1 MSARGRA
8 VAVLGP
14 SQLVCWGISYY
25 LIGILG
31 EPMAQDLG
39 WSRTVVYGGFSWALL
54 VMGVVSAAVGRAIDR
69 HGGRPVML
77 VGSLTTG
84 LGCLVL
90 ATAHHWGVFFLAWT
104 VLGIAMRLTLY
115 DAAFATLTRIL
126 GQEARR
132 PISQITLLGG
142 LASTVFWPLGMLFAD
157 WWGWRGTAVAYAGI
171 ALLVTVPLHWLIPR
185 APRNASPAEAISAEP
200 TRPAPHRFVGLLF
213 AIMVA
218 LIGFLASA
226 MSAHMVSLLIGLGLA
241 TSVAVGLAALRGVGQ
256 TSARLAEVLF
266 GARLHPAV
274 LGILAAVCLP
284 LGMVAGGLSAWWTGF
299 GAIFALIY
307 GAGNG
312 LATIVRGALP
322 LFLFGASGY
331 GARVGRLVAPS
342 FVVAA
347 AAPAVLAQAMETGG
361 PMAGILVALAAA
373 LGVLAAMLGLAWLAR
388 RPATR

>member
-77 VGSLTTG
+77 VGSLTTA

-157 WWGWRGTAVAYAGI
+157 WWGWRGTAVANAGI

>member
-77 VGSLTTG
+77 VGSLTTA

>member
-1 MSARGRA
+1 M
-8 VAVLGP
+8 AVLGP

-77 VGSLTTG
+77 VGSLTTA

>member
-1 MSARGRA
+1 
-8 VAVLGP
+8 
-14 SQLVCWGISYY
+14 
-25 LIGILG
+25 
-31 EPMAQDLG
+31 MAQDLG

-77 VGSLTTG
+77 VGSLTTA

>member
-1 MSARGRA
+1 VSARGRA

-77 VGSLTTG
+77 VGSLTTA

>member
-1 MSARGRA
+1 

-77 VGSLTTG
+77 VGSLTTA